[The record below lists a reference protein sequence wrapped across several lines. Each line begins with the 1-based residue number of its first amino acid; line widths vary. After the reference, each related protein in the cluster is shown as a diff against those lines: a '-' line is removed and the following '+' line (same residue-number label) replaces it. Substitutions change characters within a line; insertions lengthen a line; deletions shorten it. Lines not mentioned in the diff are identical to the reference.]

1 MRKRSAP
8 PEPDGVSMWLGQ
20 LIRPPV
26 GFRDEDHI
34 VYKPHLE
41 DEKQNPPISLTNKRA
56 KSLSVHFN
64 VYSEE
69 SIHQQRPGEQQ
80 PGDPRPT
87 CVSLRTERSKN
98 EPIQFKDGNL
108 PEDEIADPT
117 SAHPNQTGSGE
128 QIPGDHEEYSKQLDS
143 AFKELKEEVNTFT
156 EKELE
161 RLRNILSL
169 EDSGRLQEDHE
180 ETNEEK
186 EQMNIKRDFFL
197 KFTMTFLSKWKPEWL
212 SDILQKKTHVMIY
225 QLKFKSHLMKKCKSV
240 CETTTKATFVDQ
252 IYTELYVTEHGRRE
266 ANGQHELQQIGAASW
281 IPESSK
287 STISCDDIFKRREGE
302 PGWTL
307 MTKGVAGIGKTVL
320 THKYTLDW
328 VEEKANHNI
337 QFIFPFTF
345 RELNLLKGKTYSLV
359 ELIHYVFTD
368 IKEAG
373 ICRFEEFQVVF
384 IFDGLDECRPPLDFN
399 ETQILTDVTESAPV
413 DVLII
418 NLIRRKLLP
427 SAHLWIT
434 TRPAAANQIP
444 PEFVDMVTEVRGFKD
459 PQKEEYFKKRFTDEE
474 HADRIVSHIGTS
486 RSLHIMCHIPVFCCI
501 TATVLD
507 HVLKNSEN
515 KELPKTLTELYI
527 HFLLVQAKRD
537 KEKYLTHLPAGP
549 IWNEETKKMFRSL
562 GKLAFKQLEKGNL
575 MFYEEDLK
583 EFNMNINTASMYSG
597 MFTEIFKEECGLNQE
612 RVFSFVHLSI
622 QEFLAA
628 LYVFLKFNN
637 TGVNVLKGRSVSV
650 LSEAKTK
657 QFYLSAV
664 DKALESPNGHLD
676 MFVRFLLGL
685 SLKTNQRLL
694 KGLVSKTRR
703 KPQATETLVQYV
715 KKKVNN
721 CSSTER
727 SIRMFH
733 WLNELNDRS
742 LEEEIQQSLSESDFA
757 KKLTASQWR
766 ALAFILLSSQRQL
779 ETFDLKKFCASK
791 EALKWLQ
798 PVVKA
803 SKISLLSGCNL
814 SWRSCISV
822 VDILTC
828 KNSHLREL
836 DLSNNDL
843 RDAGV
848 KLLSQGLK
856 NPMCRLEV
864 LSLSGCLVTQEGCD
878 SLATA
883 LSFNP
888 SHLRE
893 LDLSFNHPGE
903 SGLHHLFAGLQEQK
917 WKLKALKYSQINNTV
932 SLFNAC
938 VDALVRFL
946 LSIHR
951 TDHCGKS
958 RLSPSPQR
966 FFCELTLDLRTANEN
981 LQVSQNLKYAIVMKE
996 KQSYPDQPERFV
1008 KWKQLL
1014 CGDGFTGRCYWEVK
1028 WKGSVRIGVTYKTIK
1043 RKGKGDNICIG
1054 KNDHSWSLFCTQQGF
1069 TAWHKNTALDVEMPQ
1084 NTESNRI
1091 AVYLDW
1097 SAGTLSFY
1105 CLPKLVSSIQKIHLH
1120 TFQATFTEPLYP
1132 VFGFGHFY
1140 KFKKDS
1146 TLLYSSV
1153 YLTQVD

>member
-1 MRKRSAP
+1 MMRKTSAP
-8 PEPDGVSMWLGQ
+8 PEPDGVSM
-20 LIRPPV
+20 RSPA
-26 GFRDEDHI
+26 GFREDQI

-41 DEKQNPPISLTNKRA
+41 NQTPPRCLTLLREKTKSLYFNISNGESVHQQTQGGQEAGTHGPTGVRTERSLTLPSGFKGGGFSDDHWQGGQEPGTRRPTLLSLRSKNPPISFKHG
-56 KSLSVHFN
+56 S
-64 VYSEE
+64 YSDNDME
-69 SIHQQRPGEQQ
+69 
-80 PGDPRPT
+80 
-87 CVSLRTERSKN
+87 
-98 EPIQFKDGNL
+98 
-108 PEDEIADPT
+108 DPT
-117 SAHPNQTGSGE
+117 STHENQTGSRGK
-128 QIPGDHEEYSKQLDS
+128 IPAADDEEYKKQLDS
-143 AFKELKEEVNTFT
+143 LFKELKEEVNCLA
-156 EKELE
+156 EKEFE
-161 RLRNILSL
+161 RLKTMLSP
-169 EDSGRLQEDHE
+169 DGSGRPQEDHE
-180 ETNEEK
+180 ELNGKKEK
-186 EQMNIKRDFFL
+186 SNTKREAFR
-197 KFTMTFLSKWKPEWL
+197 KFTMTLLSKRKPEWL
-212 SDILQKKTHVMIY
+212 SEVLQNKTHTLTY
-225 QLKFKSHLMKKCKSV
+225 QQKLKSHLMTKCKSV
-240 CETTTKATFVDQ
+240 CETTTKAPFVDQ

-287 STISCDDIFKRREGE
+287 STVSCDDIFKRREGE

-337 QFIFPFTF
+337 QFIFLFTF

-474 HADRIVSHIGTS
+474 HANRIVSHIGTS

-549 IWNEETKKMFRSL
+549 IWNEETKKMFHSL

-583 EFNMNINTASMYSG
+583 EFNININTASMYSG

-766 ALAFILLSSQRQL
+766 ALAFILLSSQKEL
-779 ETFDLKKFCASK
+779 ETFDLKKFCALK
-791 EALKWLQ
+791 EALTWLQ

-803 SKISLLSGCNL
+803 STKSLLSGCNL

-828 KNSHLREL
+828 ENSHLREL

-848 KLLSQGLK
+848 KLLSRGLG
-856 NPMCRLEV
+856 NPKCRLEI

-903 SGLHHLFAGLQEQK
+903 SGLNHLFVGLQNPE
-917 WKLKALKYSQINNTV
+917 WKLETLK
-932 SLFNAC
+932 
-938 VDALVRFL
+938 
-946 LSIHR
+946 

-958 RLSPSPQR
+958 RLSPTPQR

-1084 NTESNRI
+1084 NTDSNRI